1 MPIPDTM
8 KNLMRL
14 FSEKEPDITE
24 SYRIERALKNSVKGH
39 RLLSAAIRSGDTALD
54 VDGRKVSL
62 RTCTPLGHNTE
73 SRSVLLFFHGGGWVT
88 ESVDTYID
96 VCINLANYTKCKV
109 IAVEYSLAPEF
120 PFPCALEDCYAAAR
134 EIITNPSEY
143 GLSDEEVVLIGDSAG
158 GNLAAAVSLLAR
170 DRGEFSVSRQVLIY
184 PPVGNDYSESSPYKS
199 VHDNGT
205 DYILTSKRIEEYQAL
220 YASSAEDHHNPY
232 FAPILENDLSNQPD
246 TMIITAEYDPLRDEG
261 EAYGIKLK
269 NAGNNVK
276 IYRLKNTLHG
286 FISLSPSIKAVGKA
300 YEMIAEY
307 IQNV

>member
-8 KNLMRL
+8 KNLLRL

-24 SYRIERALKNSVKGH
+24 SYRLERALKNSVKGH

-54 VDGRKVSL
+54 VGGRKVSL
-62 RTCTPLGHNTE
+62 RICTPLGHNEE

-109 IAVEYSLAPEF
+109 ISVEYSLAPEF

-143 GLSDEEVVLIGDSAG
+143 GLGDEEVVLIGDSAG

-184 PPVGNDYSESSPYKS
+184 PSVGNDYSANSPYRS

-220 YASSAEDHHNPY
+220 YASSAKDYHNPY

-286 FISLSPSIKAVGKA
+286 FISLSPSIKSVGKA

>member
-8 KNLMRL
+8 KNLLRL

-24 SYRIERALKNSVKGH
+24 SYRLERALKNSVKGH
-39 RLLSAAIRSGDTALD
+39 RLLSAAIRSGDTALG

-62 RTCTPLGHNTE
+62 RICTPLGHNEE
-73 SRSVLLFFHGGGWVT
+73 SRSALLFFHGGGWVT

-134 EIITNPSEY
+134 EIITNPAEY
-143 GLSDEEVVLIGDSAG
+143 GLGDEEIVLVGDSAG
-158 GNLAAAVSLLAR
+158 GNLAAAVSLMAR

-184 PPVGNDYSESSPYKS
+184 PSVGNDYSESSPFKS
-199 VHDNGT
+199 VRTNGT
-205 DYILTSKRIEEYQAL
+205 DYILTAKRIEEYQAL
-220 YASSAEDHHNPY
+220 YASSEEDYHNPY
-232 FAPILENDLSNQPD
+232 FAPILAEDLSRQPD
-246 TMIITAEYDPLRDEG
+246 TMILTAEFDPLRDEG

-286 FISLSPSIKAVGKA
+286 FISLNPSVKPVHKA
-300 YEMIAEY
+300 YELIAEY

>member
-8 KNLMRL
+8 KSLLRL

-24 SYRIERALKNSVKGH
+24 SYRLERALKNSVKGH

-54 VDGRKVSL
+54 ADGRKVSL
-62 RTCTPLGHNTE
+62 RICTPLGHNKE
-73 SRSVLLFFHGGGWVT
+73 SRCALLFFHGGGWVT

-134 EIITNPSEY
+134 EMITNPAEY
-143 GLSDEEVVLIGDSAG
+143 GLGNEEIVLVGDSAG

-184 PPVGNDYSESSPYKS
+184 PSVGNDYSEDSPFSS
-199 VHDNGT
+199 VRTNGT
-205 DYILTSKRIEEYQAL
+205 DYILTARRIEEYQAL
-220 YASSAEDHHNPY
+220 YASSAEDRQSPY
-232 FAPILENDLSNQPD
+232 FAPILAEDLSDQPD
-246 TMIITAEYDPLRDEG
+246 TMILTAELDPLRDEG
-261 EAYGIKLK
+261 EAYGIRLK

-276 IYRLKNTLHG
+276 IYRMKNTLHG
-286 FISLSPSIKAVGKA
+286 FISLSPSVKPVHKA
-300 YEMIAEY
+300 YELIAEY
-307 IQNV
+307 IRNA

>member
-8 KNLMRL
+8 KNLLRL

-24 SYRIERALKNSVKGH
+24 SYRLERALKNSVKGH

-54 VDGRKVSL
+54 VNGRKVSL
-62 RTCTPLGHNTE
+62 RICTPLGHNEE
-73 SRSVLLFFHGGGWVT
+73 SRSALLFFHGGGWVT

-109 IAVEYSLAPEF
+109 IAAEYSLAPEF

-134 EIITNPSEY
+134 EVITNPSEY
-143 GLSDEEVVLIGDSAG
+143 GLGDEEIVLVGDSAG
-158 GNLAAAVSLLAR
+158 GNLAAAVSLMAR

-184 PPVGNDYSESSPYKS
+184 PSVGNDYSENSPYKS
-199 VHDNGT
+199 VRTNGT
-205 DYILTSKRIEEYQAL
+205 DYILTAKRIEEYQAL
-220 YASSAEDHHNPY
+220 YASSEEDYHDPY
-232 FAPILENDLSNQPD
+232 FAPILADDLSNQPD
-246 TMIITAEYDPLRDEG
+246 TMIITAEFDPLRDEG

-276 IYRLKNTLHG
+276 IYRMKNTLHG
-286 FISLSPSIKAVGKA
+286 FISLSPSVKPVHKA
-300 YEMIAEY
+300 YELIAEY

>member
-8 KNLMRL
+8 KNLLRL

-24 SYRIERALKNSVKGH
+24 SYRLERALKNSVKGH

-62 RTCTPLGHNTE
+62 RICTPLGHNEE
-73 SRSVLLFFHGGGWVT
+73 SRSALLFFHGGGWVT

-170 DRGEFSVSRQVLIY
+170 DRGEFSISRQVLIY
-184 PPVGNDYSESSPYKS
+184 PSVGNDYSVNSPYKS
-199 VHDNGT
+199 VRDNGT
-205 DYILTSKRIEEYQAL
+205 DYILTAKRIEEYQAL
-220 YASSAEDHHNPY
+220 YASSAEDYHNPY
-232 FAPILENDLSNQPD
+232 FAPILEKDLSNQPD
-246 TMIITAEYDPLRDEG
+246 TMIITAEFDPLRDEG

-269 NAGNNVK
+269 NAGNHVK

-286 FISLSPSIKAVGKA
+286 FISLSPSIKPVGKA

>member
-8 KNLMRL
+8 KNLLRL

-24 SYRIERALKNSVKGH
+24 SYRLERALKNSVKGH

-62 RTCTPLGHNTE
+62 RICTPLGHNEE

-184 PPVGNDYSESSPYKS
+184 PSVGNDYSESSPFKS

-205 DYILTSKRIEEYQAL
+205 DYILTAKRIEEYQAL
-220 YASSAEDHHNPY
+220 YASSAEDYRNPY
-232 FAPILENDLSNQPD
+232 FAPLLENDLSNQPD
-246 TMIITAEYDPLRDEG
+246 TMIITAEFDPLRDEG

-276 IYRLKNTLHG
+276 IYRMKNTLHG
-286 FISLSPSIKAVGKA
+286 FISLNPSIKPVGKA